1 MGSWF
6 NLKATTTQRVN
17 NALLKVV
24 VKSIFSQMDSLRE
37 ALCVNLNMLKT
48 CYFFRETLKR
58 RMTDKLK

>member
-37 ALCVNLNMLKT
+37 ALCVNLNEYVKDLL
-48 CYFFRETLKR
+48 FF
-58 RMTDKLK
+58 